1 MFKCADISSIIVLT
15 MDTILVVE
23 DERDIRSMLGFA
35 LSRAGYT
42 TIEAETGKQAWGE
55 LNRTKPDLILMDWML
70 PDSTGIEMINHLKS
84 DQDTSSIPVIMLTAR
99 TEEEDRV
106 RGLNAGAEDYV
117 CKPFSPRELIARIN
131 AVLRRNRHE
140 DNERESLQV
149 KDMVLDIDCHLVTIN
164 DDEVKLGATEF
175 RLLQFMMGHP
185 ERVYSRETLLNK
197 VWGRNKFV
205 EERTVDVHVLRL
217 RRALA
222 PWGYNEAIKTV
233 RSIGYRF
240 SPEAVEAP
248 SATND
253 K

>member
-1 MFKCADISSIIVLT
+1 

-42 TIEAETGKQAWGE
+42 TIEAENGKQAWGA
-55 LNRTKPDLILMDWML
+55 LNTSKPDLILMDWML
-70 PDSTGIEMINHLKS
+70 PDSTGIEMINNLKS

-117 CKPFSPRELIARIN
+117 CKPFSPKELIARIN
-131 AVLRRNRHE
+131 AVLRRNRTDE
-140 DNERESLQV
+140 QERQCLQI
-149 KDMVLDIDCHLVTIN
+149 KDLILDIDCHLVTIQGK
-164 DDEVKLGATEF
+164 EVKLGATEF
-175 RLLQFMMGHP
+175 RLLQFLMEHP
-185 ERVYSRETLLNK
+185 ERVYSRESLLNK

-205 EERTVDVHVLRL
+205 EERTVDVHILRL
-217 RRALA
+217 RRALT
-222 PWGYNEAIKTV
+222 PWSYNNAIQTV

-240 SPEAVEAP
+240 SPDALEML
-248 SATND
+248 D
-253 K
+253 D